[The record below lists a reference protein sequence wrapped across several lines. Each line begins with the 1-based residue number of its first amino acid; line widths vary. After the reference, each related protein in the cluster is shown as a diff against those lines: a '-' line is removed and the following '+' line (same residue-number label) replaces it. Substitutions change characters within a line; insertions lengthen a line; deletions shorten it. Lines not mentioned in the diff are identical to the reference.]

1 MTLEDVVLAGAWFTQ
16 DVLNFDNLP
25 DSVEIRGELAT
36 RMVVC
41 TLAKAPSVQGDVGD
55 VWVKR
60 PTEYGGNI
68 AWLGDLAKLQLG
80 MIQQGS
86 EDEVN
91 HIWPGGSIID
101 AEHNRF
107 AVGTFH
113 THPYTN
119 SNATAGFSPEDIAC
133 MLSNKDEVISLV
145 QSFTTLYLLVR
156 TQQTNPA
163 QSKLITSQFLNYLG
177 RAMESIKEENPNW
190 QINPTL
196 NVFTEGMTHTIAA
209 SSNVCRLGFY
219 KGMNPP
225 PGGDVS
231 LRRVY
236 S

>member
-1 MTLEDVVLAGAWFTQ
+1 MTLEDVVLAGAWFTV

-36 RMVVC
+36 RFVLC
-41 TLAKAPSVQGDVGD
+41 TLEKAPSVQGGSGD
-55 VWVKR
+55 VYVKR
-60 PTEYGGNI
+60 PTEIGGNI
-68 AWLGDLAKLQLG
+68 AWLGDHAKLQLG
-80 MIQQGS
+80 MMKQGT
-86 EDEVN
+86 EDEVH
-91 HIWPGGSIID
+91 HIWPGGSVID
-101 AEHNRF
+101 AAHNRF

-113 THPYTN
+113 THPYSG
-119 SNATAGFSPEDIAC
+119 SNATAGFSPEDIAS

-156 TQQTNPA
+156 THQTNPA
-163 QSKLITSQFLNYLG
+163 QSNLITSGFMNYLG
-177 RAMESIKEENPNW
+177 RAMASIKEENPNW

-196 NVFTEGMTHTIAA
+196 NVFTEGMTQTIAA
-209 SSNVCRLGFY
+209 SSAVCRLGFY